1 MLRDVTAKTIKP
13 TDKPM
18 SDGTVIGL
26 RLHPAKL
33 KGQGTWKLRFVSP
46 AKGKRRDISFGV
58 YPEVSI
64 VVARQLANEA
74 RCQIA
79 LGTDP
84 LDARGDAK
92 KVAKLETNILTFET
106 AAKKVHVNLKDGWK
120 NGKHQAQ
127 WINTLNTYV
136 FPTIGHKS
144 LTEIDVSDIAE
155 ALRPIWLSKP
165 ETASRVKQ
173 RIHQVMEWS
182 CAQGLRVGNPVSG
195 VQHLLPK
202 QPSTSVRVQH
212 HPAMPWANIPDFV
225 KDHIGEADN
234 ASRALLLFVI
244 LTAVRSGE
252 ARGALWSEFDLKKKV
267 WTIPAVRMKT
277 KVIHRMPLSEP
288 VIVLLEKRR
297 QKPSKRGL
305 VFPSP
310 RAGNVLTDMAMTSF
324 LRKHKAISDVA
335 GRVATAH
342 GFRSS
347 FRDWASE
354 NGYSQHLAE
363 RALAHTVKNAVEAAY
378 HRTDLLEQ
386 RRPMMNDW
394 ANFIIPKK

>member
-18 SDGTVIGL
+18 SDGKVTGL
-26 RLHPAKL
+26 RLHPARL
-33 KGQGTWKLRFVSP
+33 KGHGTWKLRFVSP
-46 AKGKRRDISFGV
+46 TTGKRRDISFGV
-58 YPEVSI
+58 YPDVSI
-64 VVARQLANEA
+64 VIARQLANEA
-74 RCQIA
+74 RSQIA

-155 ALRPIWLSKP
+155 ALRPIGLSKP

-182 CAQGLRVGNPVSG
+182 CARGLRVGNPVNG

-202 QPSTSVRVQH
+202 QPAASVRVQH
-212 HPAMPWANIPDFV
+212 HPAMPWANIPNFV

-267 WTIPAVRMKT
+267 WTIPSVRMKT
-277 KVIHRMPLSEP
+277 KVIHRVPLSEP
-288 VIVLLEKRR
+288 VTKLLEKRQ
-297 QKPSKRGL
+297 QKPSQRGL

-310 RAGNVLTDMAMTSF
+310 RAANVLTDMALTSF
-324 LRKHKAISDVA
+324 LRKHKAKSDVA
-335 GRVATAH
+335 GRIATAH

-347 FRDWASE
+347 FRNWASE
-354 NGYSQHLAE
+354 NSYPQHLAE
-363 RALAHTVKNAVEAAY
+363 SALAHQIKNQVERAY

-386 RRPMMNDW
+386 RRPMMDDW
-394 ANFIIPKK
+394 AKFITS

>member
-1 MLRDVTAKTIKP
+1 
-13 TDKPM
+13 
-18 SDGTVIGL
+18 
-26 RLHPAKL
+26 
-33 KGQGTWKLRFVSP
+33 
-46 AKGKRRDISFGV
+46 
-58 YPEVSI
+58 
-64 VVARQLANEA
+64 
-74 RCQIA
+74 
-79 LGTDP
+79 
-84 LDARGDAK
+84 
-92 KVAKLETNILTFET
+92 
-106 AAKKVHVNLKDGWK
+106 
-120 NGKHQAQ
+120 
-127 WINTLNTYV
+127 
-136 FPTIGHKS
+136 
-144 LTEIDVSDIAE
+144 
-155 ALRPIWLSKP
+155 
-165 ETASRVKQ
+165 
-173 RIHQVMEWS
+173 MEWS
-182 CAQGLRVGNPVSG
+182 CAQGLRVGNPVNG

-225 KDHIGEADN
+225 KDHIAEADN

-277 KVIHRMPLSEP
+277 KVIHRVPLSEP

-297 QKPSKRGL
+297 QKPSQHGL

-310 RAGNVLTDMAMTSF
+310 RAGNVLTDMALTSF

-363 RALAHTVKNAVEAAY
+363 RTLAHTVKNAVEAAY

-386 RRPMMNDW
+386 RRPMMENW